1 MVCPLSLYEID
12 YYSKPNGFC
21 PFIEWLDGQDLK
33 IQQRILARLDR
44 VRCGNFGDHKTVS
57 KGLYELRFH
66 FSSGLRVYY
75 KIEDQKVVIILTG
88 SDKKDQKKQIE
99 LAQTYATGGSND

>member
-1 MVCPLSLYEID
+1 MCPLNLYEID
-12 YYSKPNGFC
+12 YYAKPNGFC
-21 PFIEWLDGQDLK
+21 PFIEWLEVQDIK

-44 VRCGNFGDHKTVS
+44 VRCGNFGDHKSVG

-75 KIEDQKVVIILTG
+75 KIEDQKIVIILTG

-99 LAQTYATGGSND
+99 LAQTYATGGSDD